1 MGLTTLG
8 GMGAGGSRARR
19 AARRAANCPGSF
31 VETTAKGSG
40 TVLAAR
46 VSRLN
51 DKIAKAMA
59 IPARRSQLPSIV
71 VFVRDMVKVI

>member
-1 MGLTTLG
+1 
-8 GMGAGGSRARR
+8 
-19 AARRAANCPGSF
+19 
-31 VETTAKGSG
+31 
-40 TVLAAR
+40 LAAR